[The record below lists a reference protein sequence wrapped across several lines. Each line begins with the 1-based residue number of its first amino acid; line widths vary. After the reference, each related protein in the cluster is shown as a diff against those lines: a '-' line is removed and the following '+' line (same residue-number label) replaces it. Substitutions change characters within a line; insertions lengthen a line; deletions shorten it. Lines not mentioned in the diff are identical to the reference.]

1 MALIKVNNRGQSADF
16 ATVTPRN
23 FHNRIINGD
32 MRIHQRGGTAT
43 INATGVTYNV
53 DRWLGRGVGSAGVF
67 TLAQDSES
75 PDGFTKSLKAT
86 VTTADSSP
94 ASGSSYRIL
103 QHIEGHNM
111 NDLGWGTSS
120 AQNVMLSFWVRSSVT
135 GTFGGGLA
143 NGDYNRFRPFS
154 YTISSANTWEKK
166 TVSIPGDTSG
176 SWSYTTDLG
185 LRLNFS
191 IGAGSSKVGAT
202 SAWGTSSV
210 EGATGQ
216 TNLISTNGATFYLTG
231 AKLENG
237 TTATD
242 FEHRTFA
249 DELATCHRYFFS
261 ALGDSSGGNYSVFP
275 INFRNHIST
284 GNNGHI
290 VFQVS
295 LPCKMRATPSLTHN
309 IANSNHAGSGQT
321 PSTTTWNFY
330 HQNQGWSSYAGNGNA
345 NTLSR
350 GSAGGAGCQ
359 VGTYYLSPAGASGDQ
374 IAIGQGLY
382 MHFSAEL

>member
-1 MALIKVNNRGQSADF
+1 MALIKVNNRGQSSDF
-16 ATVTPRN
+16 SASRN

-43 INATGVTYNV
+43 INATGVTYNL

-75 PDGFTKSLKAT
+75 PNGFTKSLKAT

-94 ASGSSYRIL
+94 ASGSSYRIM
-103 QHIEGHNM
+103 QHIEGYNM

-120 AQNVMLSFWVRSSVT
+120 AQNVMLSFWVRSSIT
-135 GTFGGGLA
+135 GTFGGGFA

-176 SWSYTTDLG
+176 TWSYTNDLG
-185 LRLNFS
+185 IRLNFS

-216 TNLISTNGATFYLTG
+216 QDLISTNGATFYLTG
-231 AKLENG
+231 VKLENG

-249 DELATCHRYFFS
+249 DELATCHRYYQK
-261 ALGDSSGGNYSVFP
+261 LGGAESLGVGAYT
-275 INFRNHIST
+275 T
-284 GNNGHI
+284 GSR
-290 VFQVS
+290 VDTVVS
-295 LPCKMRATPSLTHN
+295 FIQEMRAPPTLTV
-309 IANSNHAGSGQT
+309 GSG
-321 PSTTTWNFY
+321 SNYWYAYRNGSIDYFDS
-330 HQNQGWSSYAGNGNA
+330 WSGSGRTKISCNLYVTSGVSGTAGHSA
-345 NTLSR
+345 QIQCNTA
-350 GSAGGAGCQ
+350 SASILC
-359 VGTYYLSPAGASGDQ
+359 D
-374 IAIGQGLY
+374 
-382 MHFSAEL
+382 AEL

>member
-16 ATVTPRN
+16 ATVTPKN
-23 FHNRIINGD
+23 FYNRIINGD
-32 MRIHQRGGTAT
+32 MRIRQRNITTST

-75 PDGFTKSLKAT
+75 PDMFNKSLKAT

-103 QHIEGHNM
+103 QHIEGYNM

-120 AQNVMLSFWVRSSVT
+120 AKNVMLSFWVRSSVT

-143 NGDYNRFRPFS
+143 NGDYDRFRPFS

-166 TVSIPGDTSG
+166 TVSSPGDTSG

-185 LRLNFS
+185 IRLNFS

-231 AKLENG
+231 VKLESG

-242 FEHRTFA
+242 FEARQYG
-249 DELATCHRYFFS
+249 DELLLCQRYYYQVGGTSGFATICPCYGAS
-261 ALGDSSGGNYSVFP
+261 TQELAMLVKFP
-275 INFRNHIST
+275 VDMRTTPSPSWESNSNLTFRRM
-284 GNNGHI
+284 NNGSHDWAPND
-290 VFQVS
+290 VG
-295 LPCKMRATPSLTHN
+295 ALTTGELRN
-309 IANSNHAGSGQT
+309 
-321 PSTTTWNFY
+321 Y
-330 HQNQGWSSYAGNGNA
+330 
-345 NTLSR
+345 
-350 GSAGGAGCQ
+350 GGAIWFGSFNHGQ
-359 VGTYYLSPAGASGDQ
+359 SNYAAGHVRVSNGSNSLRFD
-374 IAIGQGLY
+374 
-382 MHFSAEL
+382 AEL

>member
-1 MALIKVNNRGQSADF
+1 MALIKVNNRGQSGDF
-16 ATVTPRN
+16 SSGKAI
-23 FHNRIINGD
+23 NRIINGD
-32 MRIHQRGGTAT
+32 MRIRQRNITTST

-75 PDGFTKSLKAT
+75 PDLFSKSLKAT
-86 VTTADSSP
+86 VTTADSSI

-111 NDLGWGTSS
+111 NDWGWGTSS

-166 TVSIPGDTSG
+166 TISIPGDTSG
-176 SWSYTTDLG
+176 TWSYTTDLG
-185 LRLNFS
+185 IRLNFS

-202 SAWGTSSV
+202 SAWGTSSY

-231 AKLENG
+231 VKLETG

-242 FEHRTFA
+242 FESRQFG
-249 DELATCHRYFFS
+249 DELLLCQRYYYQVGGTSGFS
-261 ALGDSSGGNYSVFP
+261 TICPAYGASANELAMLFKFP
-275 INFRNHIST
+275 
-284 GNNGHI
+284 
-290 VFQVS
+290 VD
-295 LPCKMRATPSLTHN
+295 MRSTPSVSWE
-309 IANSNHAGSGQT
+309 SNHQLTFRYMNNSSANWAPNSVAAMTTGELRNYGGAVWFGNFSHGQT
-321 PSTTTWNFY
+321 
-330 HQNQGWSSYAGNGNA
+330 
-345 NTLSR
+345 
-350 GSAGGAGCQ
+350 
-359 VGTYYLSPAGASGDQ
+359 TYASGHVRVSNGSNFLRFD
-374 IAIGQGLY
+374 
-382 MHFSAEL
+382 AEL

>member
-1 MALIKVNNRGQSADF
+1 MALIKVNTRGQSADF
-16 ATVTPRN
+16 SASRN

-86 VTTADSSP
+86 VTTADSSI
-94 ASGSSYRIL
+94 ASGSSYRIM
-103 QHIEGHNM
+103 QHIEGYNM
-111 NDLGWGTSS
+111 NDMGWGTSS

-176 SWSYTTDLG
+176 TWSYTTDLG
-185 LRLNFS
+185 IRLNFS

-202 SAWGTSSV
+202 SAWGTSSL

-231 AKLENG
+231 VKLENG

-249 DELATCHRYFFS
+249 DELAACHRYFFS
-261 ALGDSSGGNYSVFP
+261 ALGDTTSNYSIFP
-275 INFRNHIST
+275 VNFRNHIST

-290 VFQVS
+290 AFQVS
-295 LPCKMRATPSLTHN
+295 LPSKMRTRPTLTHN
-309 IANSNHAGSGQT
+309 LANSNHAGSGGGA
-321 PSTTTWNFY
+321 STTTWNFY
-330 HQNQGWSSYAGNGNA
+330 HQNQGWSSYAGNGNM
-345 NTLSR
+345 NTLSS
-350 GSAGGAGCQ
+350 GPAGNAG
-359 VGTYYLSPAGASGDQ
+359 VALGTYYISPAGASGDQ
-374 IAIGQGLY
+374 LAIGNSLQ